1 MERYEIE
8 TFLALADELHFAR
21 TAERLGVTPG
31 RVSQTIKA
39 LERRIGGA
47 LFERSSR
54 QVRLTPVGRQFRD
67 DLAPAHQRILRA
79 VAEARAACGGI
90 GEVLRI
96 GFTAPWSGE
105 LVLRSAE
112 TFLARYP
119 HCTVEPHEV
128 ALHLVITALL
138 ERQIDVAV
146 AVPPVDPAG
155 ITVGPVLSRE
165 RLALVVPASHALARR
180 ETASLEDLAL
190 LPLVTASGMP
200 RLWGDRLFPSRTPLG
215 LPVEH
220 GPTAGGWQ
228 GVLLLVAAGRG
239 ATVAPLR
246 SEPYQKRA
254 GLAYVPFEDTDPV
267 EYALMWRTDN
277 RSAGLRA
284 LARTVADAN

>member
-54 QVRLTPVGRQFRD
+54 HVRLTPVGRQLRD
-67 DLAPAHQRILRA
+67 DVAPAYQRMQRA
-79 VAEARAACGGI
+79 VADARAACAGI

-105 LVLRSAE
+105 LLLRSAE
-112 TFLARYP
+112 AFLARNP
-119 HCTVEPHEV
+119 RCTVEPHEV
-128 ALHLVITALL
+128 AYHLVVTALR

-146 AVPPVDPAG
+146 AVPPVDQTC

-180 ETASLEDLAL
+180 ETVSLEDLAL

-200 RLWGDRLFPSRTPLG
+200 QLWGDGLFPSRTPLG

-228 GVLLLVAAGRG
+228 GVFLLVAAGKG
-239 ATVAPLR
+239 ATIAPLR
-246 SEPYQKRA
+246 SEPFQARA
-254 GLAYVPFEDTDPV
+254 GLVYVPFEDAAPV

-284 LARTVADAN
+284 LARTVADQA